1 MSDMRLQVACAKAG
15 IASRRESAKI
25 IESGRVSV
33 NGKIII
39 EPGYRVDLDKDEITL
54 NNKSVT
60 FLQRKHY
67 YVLNKPKGVVS
78 TARDE
83 RGRKKVIDYVKNKN
97 IRVYPVGRLDKDT
110 TGLIILTNDGDL
122 SYRLTHPKFNV
133 ERVYKVKVKGKVPA
147 EKIKRLIKGINLDGK
162 VAKVKEAYIVESS
175 MNYTELILVLCE
187 GRKRE
192 IRRMMMSLGH
202 IVKELM
208 RISYGPI
215 ELGNLKEGDIRAI
228 SGIELKKLKVSV
240 GLQ

>member
-25 IESGRVSV
+25 IESGRISV

-39 EPGYRVDLDKDEITL
+39 EPGYRVDLDKDRISI
-54 NNKSVT
+54 NNKNIAL
-60 FLQRKHY
+60 LQRKHY

-110 TGLIILTNDGDL
+110 TGLIMLTNDGDL

-133 ERVYKVKVKGKVPA
+133 ERVYKVKVKGKVPV

-162 VAKVKEAYIVESS
+162 VAKVKEAYIVESY
-175 MNYTELILVLCE
+175 MNHTELLLVLCE

-215 ELGNLKEGDIRAI
+215 ELGNLKEGEIRAI
-228 SGIELKKLKVSV
+228 SGVELRKLKTSV
-240 GLQ
+240 GL